1 MLTQDGAVLCWH
13 RGLRTTGFNGS
24 APESKRLELMVEKLL
39 ALLISASRGTDSRA
53 GTETNH
59 LRLEKSLRMERL
71 SQLIGGEKGLI
82 SVGSAVSRY
91 VSPSMCVFGCS
102 GFPED

>member
-1 MLTQDGAVLCWH
+1 
-13 RGLRTTGFNGS
+13 
-24 APESKRLELMVEKLL
+24 
-39 ALLISASRGTDSRA
+39 
-53 GTETNH
+53 
-59 LRLEKSLRMERL
+59 MERL